1 MDLRILLAPDKFKG
15 TLDAPAVAEAMALG
29 VRDSMPTAD
38 VRAHP
43 LADGGEGS
51 LDCVAAA
58 RRGSFTTVAAEDSA
72 GVPVEARVFDDGST
86 SMIAAHETQLLASR
100 PTPAS
105 SLRASSRGL
114 GGALVGARR
123 AFPGRGILVWVGG
136 TASTDGGAGA
146 AQAAGWRLVDAR
158 GRDLGP
164 GGAELRKLARV
175 VPPDVP
181 FGARVTA
188 ACDVVNPLVGE
199 RGAARVFSAQKG
211 ARLEEMQVLED
222 GLAQL
227 ASCLR
232 TDLGVDVSTLPYG
245 GAGGGIGAGLAAFF
259 DADLEDGFA
268 RIARET
274 RLQEAIDW
282 ADAVLTGEGRVDAG
296 SLGGK
301 VATNV
306 ARLCK
311 HAGKPC
317 LVVTGEVALPA
328 ALLPAEEAVGA
339 AAVVAVVDRCGR
351 ERSFRDTPGCVR
363 AVTAELVRE
372 HVAPG

>member
-1 MDLRILLAPDKFKG
+1 
-15 TLDAPAVAEAMALG
+15 
-29 VRDSMPTAD
+29 
-38 VRAHP
+38 
-43 LADGGEGS
+43 
-51 LDCVAAA
+51 
-58 RRGSFTTVAAEDSA
+58 
-72 GVPVEARVFDDGST
+72 
-86 SMIAAHETQLLASR
+86 
-100 PTPAS
+100 
-105 SLRASSRGL
+105 
-114 GGALVGARR
+114 
-123 AFPGRGILVWVGG
+123 
-136 TASTDGGAGA
+136 
-146 AQAAGWRLVDAR
+146 
-158 GRDLGP
+158 
-164 GGAELRKLARV
+164 ELRRLARV
-175 VPPDVP
+175 VPPDEP
-181 FGARVTA
+181 FGAHVTG

-211 ARLEEMQVLED
+211 ARIAEMQVLED
-222 GLAQL
+222 GLEQL

-232 TDLGVDVSTLPYG
+232 TDLAVDVSTVPYG

-259 DADLEDGFA
+259 DAGLEDGFA

-282 ADAVLTGEGRVDAG
+282 ADVVLTGEGRVDAG

-311 HAGKPC
+311 HADKPC

-339 AAVVAVVDRCGR
+339 SAVVAVVDRCGR
-351 ERSFRDTPGCVR
+351 ERSFRDAAGCVR
-363 AVTAELVRE
+363 AVTGELVRE